1 MAAKVAAD
9 FIDDYF
15 TLQILGGHN
24 PKPLQLGVTFWS
36 RGLLLSV
43 VGVVHV
49 CAECS
54 RAIRQTAVTRPV
66 TSTQRHLWT

>member
-15 TLQILGGHN
+15 TLQILRE
-24 PKPLQLGVTFWS
+24 PLLC
-36 RGLLLSV
+36 RGLLLV
-43 VGVVHV
+43 AVGVVHV
-49 CAECS
+49 CAECP

>member
-15 TLQILGGHN
+15 TLQILRVRDPN
-24 PKPLQLGVTFWS
+24 RFCVTSWS

>member
-15 TLQILGGHN
+15 TLQILRAAT
-24 PKPLQLGVTFWS
+24 QTASIDVMI
-36 RGLLLSV
+36 RGLLLV
-43 VGVVHV
+43 AVGVVHV
-49 CAECS
+49 CAECP